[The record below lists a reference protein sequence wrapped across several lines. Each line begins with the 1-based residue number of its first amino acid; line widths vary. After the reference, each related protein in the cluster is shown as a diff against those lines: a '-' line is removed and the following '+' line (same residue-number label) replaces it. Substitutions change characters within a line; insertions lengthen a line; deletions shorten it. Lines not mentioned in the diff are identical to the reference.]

1 MSQARDIADNATVTT
16 ISGNAGTATALQNAR
31 TIGGV
36 SFDGSANINLPGV
49 NSAGNQDTSGNADTA
64 TALETARTIGG
75 VSFDGSAN
83 INLPGVNSAG
93 TQDTSGN
100 AGTATTLATAR
111 TIGGTSFDGSA
122 NITPANATLA
132 ASATKLAT
140 ARTIGGTSFDGT
152 ANIAVALAST
162 ATTLATA
169 RTIGGVSFNGSAN
182 INLPGVN
189 SAGNQSTSGNAA
201 TATKLA
207 TARTIS
213 LSSDVSG
220 SASFDGSGNVTLSC
234 TVANNSHTHTP
245 ANCGLGNLSSS
256 GNSLSGN
263 FTATGNITAYSD
275 SRLKE
280 NVVTIPDALDKV
292 KQLNGYTYTRTD
304 GHPGSHTGVFAQD
317 VLKVLPEAVL
327 KGKTPE
333 DHMSVAYGNMMGL
346 VIEALKEMEMK
357 IQKLEEK

>member
-31 TIGGV
+31 TIGG
-36 SFDGSANINLPGV
+36 
-49 NSAGNQDTSGNADTA
+49 
-64 TALETARTIGG
+64 
-75 VSFDGSAN
+75 
-83 INLPGVNSAG
+83 
-93 TQDTSGN
+93 
-100 AGTATTLATAR
+100 
-111 TIGGTSFDGSA
+111 TSFDGTA

-132 ASATKLAT
+132 ATATALAT

-152 ANIAVALAST
+152 ANIAVGLAST
-162 ATTLATA
+162 ATA
-169 RTIGGVSFNGSAN
+169 
-182 INLPGVN
+182 
-189 SAGNQSTSGNAA
+189 
-201 TATKLA
+201 LA

-220 SASFDGSGNVTLSC
+220 SASFDGTGNITISC
-234 TVANNSHTHTP
+234 TVADNSHDHTP

-256 GNSLSGN
+256 GNALSGD

-327 KGKTPE
+327 QGKKPE

-357 IQKLEEK
+357 IKKLEEK

>member
-36 SFDGSANINLPGV
+36 SFD
-49 NSAGNQDTSGNADTA
+49 
-64 TALETARTIGG
+64 
-75 VSFDGSAN
+75 
-83 INLPGVNSAG
+83 
-93 TQDTSGN
+93 
-100 AGTATTLATAR
+100 
-111 TIGGTSFDGSA
+111 
-122 NITPANATLA
+122 
-132 ASATKLAT
+132 
-140 ARTIGGTSFDGT
+140 
-152 ANIAVALAST
+152 
-162 ATTLATA
+162 
-169 RTIGGVSFNGSAN
+169 GSAN

-357 IQKLEEK
+357 IKKLEEK